1 MMILFYF
8 QICCKT
14 SKNFTREGTLP
25 IYKGLMNV
33 FRLETNPIPR
43 GIKPPL
49 LYLQMLFAIMIIY
62 FKQFV
67 IAFPELSS

>member
-1 MMILFYF
+1 
-8 QICCKT
+8 
-14 SKNFTREGTLP
+14 
-25 IYKGLMNV
+25 MNV

>member
-1 MMILFYF
+1 
-8 QICCKT
+8 
-14 SKNFTREGTLP
+14 
-25 IYKGLMNV
+25 MNV

-62 FKQFV
+62 LEIV
-67 IAFPELSS
+67 YHCLSIPEFLNSAMRLVVSGYSTIRPTISSAMNAGM

>member
-1 MMILFYF
+1 
-8 QICCKT
+8 
-14 SKNFTREGTLP
+14 
-25 IYKGLMNV
+25 MNV

-49 LYLQMLFAIMIIY
+49 QYLQMLFAIMIIY